1 MATGAGTTGLR
12 TLPRVVWVLSGARFV
27 FAATSF
33 LVLYL
38 TLYLTG
44 PRGLPVTAAGLISGT
59 YGAGLLTGYLT
70 AGRIADRV
78 GHRRTTL
85 AGFTG
90 LGLLLVTL
98 PWMPLPVMPV
108 ALPVMGYLQA
118 GASTAESA
126 LAALAV
132 PVGERRTAVAVARSA
147 FNCGLV
153 LGPPLG
159 ALLILAG
166 YPALF
171 VVQGLA
177 MLVSAVVLARLLPGP
192 SGRPTRERPH
202 QAGLLRSIA
211 ADRPLAVLLGAAVL
225 VDIVNRQLFI
235 TFPVYLSDRGQSVTL
250 YATLIAGAAL
260 LQVAV
265 EVPVALRLRDRP
277 PLRIVAVGYGLVGA
291 GTALLAV
298 ELLPVVVLAAAAT
311 VVVTAGEILYKPTAA
326 AYVLDVAPPSRIG
339 QYQGA
344 YAGACT
350 CGTLLSG
357 PVGGALYPAGP
368 AVLWSVCAAM
378 ALAAAVA
385 VLAVGRPPVR

>member
-1 MATGAGTTGLR
+1 MAAGTTELR
-12 TLPRVVWVLSGARFV
+12 ALPRVVWVLSGARFV

-33 LVLYL
+33 VVLYL

-44 PRGLPVTAAGLISGT
+44 PRGLPVSAAGLISGT

-70 AGRIADRV
+70 TGRIADRI

-85 AGFTG
+85 TGFTG
-90 LGLLLVTL
+90 LGVLLVAL
-98 PWMPLPVMPV
+98 PWMPLPLVPV

-166 YPALF
+166 YPVLF

-177 MLVSAVVLARLLPGP
+177 MLAAVAVLARLLPR
-192 SGRPTRERPH
+192 SSVQVSTEH
-202 QAGLLRSIA
+202 HSGLLRSIVA
-211 ADRPLAVLLGAAVL
+211 NRPLAVLLAAAV
-225 VDIVNRQLFI
+225 VTDIVNRQLVI
-235 TFPVYLSDRGQSVTL
+235 TFPVYLGDRGQTVTL
-250 YATLIAGAAL
+250 YATLIAVSAL
-260 LQVAV
+260 LQVTV
-265 EVPVALRLRDRP
+265 EVPVAIRLRNRP
-277 PLRIVAVGYGLVGA
+277 PLKIVALGYGLVGT
-291 GTALLAV
+291 GIAV
-298 ELLPVVVLAAAAT
+298 LVAEALPVVVMAAAAT

-326 AYVLDVAPPSRIG
+326 AYVLDVAQTSRIG
-339 QYQGA
+339 QYQGV

-378 ALAAAVA
+378 ALAAAAA
-385 VLAVGRPPVR
+385 VLVTSRTTS